1 MRTQNIILVCIFL
14 IYGIVSSQSKSIVT
28 PPKNT
33 VKIIIKNSSD
43 KSSNF
48 NLIAQT
54 IIDNDFSIDKKDS
67 EFFIIETAPKLSN
80 DKTSTFILKL
90 VAKDNMIVLTG
101 VAKSRINANFAS
113 IPEEYEKIINKGMKG
128 SIFKEQFNSM
138 FSFAKLFVDSELEFV
153 VN

>member
-1 MRTQNIILVCIFL
+1 MRAQNIILLCIFL
-14 IYGIVSSQSKSIVT
+14 IYGIASSQSKSIIT

-48 NLIAQT
+48 DLIAQT

-113 IPEEYEKIINKGMKG
+113 IAEEYEKIINKGMKG
-128 SIFKEQFNSM
+128 SIFKDQFNSM
-138 FSFAKLFVDSELEFV
+138 FSFAKLFVDNELEFI

>member
-1 MRTQNIILVCIFL
+1 MRAQYIILLCIFFV
-14 IYGIVSSQSKSIVT
+14 YGIVSSQSKSNIT

-43 KSSNF
+43 KISNF

-54 IIDNDFSIDKKDS
+54 IIDNDFSIDKKDN

-80 DKTSTFILKL
+80 DKTSTYILKL
-90 VAKDNMIVLTG
+90 VAKDNLIVLTG
-101 VAKSRINANFAS
+101 FAKSRINSNFAN

-128 SIFKEQFNSM
+128 SIFKDQFNSM
-138 FSFAKLFVDSELEFV
+138 FSFAKLFADNELEFV

>member
-1 MRTQNIILVCIFL
+1 MKNIILLCIFFV
-14 IYGIVSSQSKSIVT
+14 YGTVSSQSKSNIT

-54 IIDNDFSIDKKDS
+54 IIDNDFSIDKKDN

-80 DKTSTFILKL
+80 DKTSTYILKL
-90 VAKDNMIVLTG
+90 VAKDNLIVLTG
-101 VAKSRINANFAS
+101 FAKSRINSNFAD

-128 SIFKEQFNSM
+128 SIFKDQFNSM
-138 FSFAKLFVDSELEFV
+138 FSFAKLFVDNELEFV